1 MRAAQ
6 TALRKFFN
14 GIEPFEG
21 LGLDAAKSDY
31 SWDLPRISFDGT
43 PLHTNKTSFEAN
55 VELKTRLNE
64 AWNANPDLRPEIAH
78 WVVSSW
84 GGIRG
89 NQHQTL
95 DIYCSRASREDP
107 STPLSGISSFSKILA
122 IKDPDKYA
130 IYDARVAV
138 SLNAIQMIYQVSS
151 GMAFPYVLGRNR
163 ITGDAA
169 SKPPRGFVY
178 REAAKV
184 KNLIS
189 APYYWKRVPRDQAYA
204 RYLGLLRE
212 NARNIG
218 VPLCHLEMTL
228 FCYAP
233 ALACRVFPDLE

>member
-1 MRAAQ
+1 MTKEGLEMRATQ
-6 TALRKFFN
+6 TALRKFFS

-21 LGLDAAKSDY
+21 MGLEAAKRDY
-31 SWDLPRISFDGT
+31 NWDLPRMSFDGT

-64 AWNANPDLRPEIAH
+64 AWNANPDLRREIVE
-78 WVVSSW
+78 WVVATW
-84 GGIRG
+84 GGIRC
-89 NQHQTL
+89 NRQQTL
-95 DIYCSRASREDP
+95 DFYCSRASREDP

-151 GMAFPYVLGRNR
+151 GIAFPYVSVRNR

-169 SKPPRGFVY
+169 SKPPGGFIY

-184 KNLIS
+184 KI
-189 APYYWKRVPRDQAYA
+189 
-204 RYLGLLRE
+204 
-212 NARNIG
+212 
-218 VPLCHLEMTL
+218 
-228 FCYAP
+228 
-233 ALACRVFPDLE
+233 